1 MIAAHLPI
9 LQIILPL
16 FAAPICVLIR
26 PQKLVWPFV
35 LIVSWATLGLAAMML
50 NQVLLSGPISY
61 ALGGWEA
68 PWGIEYRVD
77 LLNAFVILLV
87 ALIGAVVLTYAPES
101 VKREIDGDRQPYFY
115 AAFLLCLTGLLGI
128 CITGDAFNVFVF
140 LEISS
145 LSTYGLISLGRDRRA
160 LTAAYNYLILGTI
173 GATFI
178 LIGIGL
184 MYMMTGTL
192 NMADLASR
200 LQGVN
205 HTRTIQVAFAFLSVG
220 LTLKLALFPL
230 HIWLPNAYTYAPSVV
245 TAFVAATAT
254 KVSVYV
260 FLRFVFTIFGADFAF
275 GTMHI
280 DYLLLPLALAGI
292 FIASAVAIYQSN
304 LKRLL
309 AYSSVAQIGYIM
321 LGISFGTIT
330 GLTAGI
336 VHLFNHALMKGA
348 LFLAVGS
355 IFLRINSVQLD
366 DLSGLGKR
374 LPVTSFAFVLAGLGL
389 IGVPLTVGFIS
400 KWYLLLAAIEAG
412 WWPVAVLVLISSLMA
427 LVYIWRFVE
436 TAYFRPVPDDAPPVS
451 EAPLLMQIP
460 MWLLIALAIGLG
472 VQTSLTAGIAQ
483 RAALWLL
490 AGAP

>member
-1 MIAAHLPI
+1 MIAAHLPA
-9 LQIILPL
+9 LQIVLPL
-16 FAAPICVLIR
+16 IAAPLCVLLKPR
-26 PQKLVWPFV
+26 SLVWPFV
-35 LIVSWATLGLAAMML
+35 LAVSWGTLGLAALLL
-50 NQVLLSGPISY
+50 NQVLETGPISY
-61 ALGGWEA
+61 ALGGWSP

-77 LLNAFVILLV
+77 LLNAYVIMLV
-87 ALIGAVVLTYAPES
+87 ALIGAVVLTYAPAS
-101 VKREIDGDRQPYFY
+101 IAHEIDADNEPYFY

-145 LSTYGLISLGRDRRA
+145 LATYGLISLGRDRRA

-184 MYMMTGTL
+184 LYMMTGTL
-192 NMADLASR
+192 NMADLAVR
-200 LQGVN
+200 LKEVN
-205 HTRTIQVAFAFLSVG
+205 HTRTVAVAVAFLSVG

-230 HIWLPNAYTYAPSVV
+230 HVWLPNAYAYAPSVV

-254 KVSVYV
+254 KVSVYA

-280 DYLLLPLALAGI
+280 DLLLLPLALLGI
-292 FIASAVAIYQSN
+292 FAASAVAIFQTD

-309 AYSSVAQIGYIM
+309 AYSSVAQIGYMM
-321 LGISFGTIT
+321 LGISFGTVT

-336 VHLFNHALMKGA
+336 VHLFNHALMKSA
-348 LFLAVGS
+348 LFLAVGC
-355 IFLRINSVQLD
+355 IFLRTNSVQLD

-374 LPVTSFAFVLAGLGL
+374 LPVTSFAFVLGGLGL

-400 KWYLLLAAIEAG
+400 KWYLILGALERG
-412 WWPVAVLVLISSLMA
+412 WWPVAGLVVISSLMA

-436 TAYFRPVPDDAPPVS
+436 IAYFRPVPEGADPIA
-451 EAPLLMQIP
+451 EAPLSMLLP
-460 MWLLIALAIGLG
+460 MWLLLALAIGFG
-472 VQTSLTAGIAQ
+472 VQTSLTADIAS

-490 AGAP
+490 AGTP